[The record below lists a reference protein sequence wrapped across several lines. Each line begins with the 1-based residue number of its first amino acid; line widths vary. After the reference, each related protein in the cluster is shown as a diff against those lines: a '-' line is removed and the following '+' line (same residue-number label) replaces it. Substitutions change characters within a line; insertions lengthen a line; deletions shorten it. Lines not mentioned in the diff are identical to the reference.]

1 MPTQMIS
8 AAVVLPPPAITA
20 PPCLLESQ
28 PLRAEVTAEQLA
40 ATATFGKYSPVT
52 KVVPW
57 YIMVGNKEQK
67 QQLEKHLRAKESY
80 GLAKGQ
86 VKVFVAEGGAPAF
99 NEELKVVMSGATR
112 IAKAPIGSGE
122 LLPALSS
129 SGVLSRLQ
137 RSGIRHVE
145 VQAVDD
151 NLLMR
156 PADPMFLG
164 YAIDN
169 QLGAAA
175 KVVEPEVVA
184 GALGTALGKQ
194 DAEGQSGEE
203 QALQEDIGFLAPAIG
218 AYYFSLPTL
227 QQLVKEYTRDQL
239 AGYRLVPQ
247 AGIPSRPAAPV
258 MPQLPP
264 NATPMQRAQAM
275 QAMQAAANAPP
286 RLING
291 YAPVRLLAD
300 ALLSPLMDSVSVGLL
315 GVEGADEFSPIW
327 SSGPHLVIPDAD
339 QAVGDLL
346 SLHTSWVEALGA
358 VVEAAAASED
368 PL

>member
-1 MPTQMIS
+1 
-8 AAVVLPPPAITA
+8 
-20 PPCLLESQ
+20 
-28 PLRAEVTAEQLA
+28 
-40 ATATFGKYSPVT
+40 
-52 KVVPW
+52 
-57 YIMVGNKEQK
+57 
-67 QQLEKHLRAKESY
+67 
-80 GLAKGQ
+80 
-86 VKVFVAEGGAPAF
+86 
-99 NEELKVVMSGATR
+99 MSGATR

-164 YAIDN
+164 YAIDH

-175 KVVEPEVVA
+175 KIVEPEVVA

-203 QALQEDIGFLAPAIG
+203 QALQEDIGFLAPSIG

-227 QQLVKEYTRDQL
+227 QQLVKEYTGDRL

-247 AGIPSRPAAPV
+247 AGIPSRPAAPI

-286 RLING
+286 RLVNG

-300 ALLSPLMDSVSVGLL
+300 ALVSPLMESVSVGLL

-358 VVEAAAASED
+358 VVEAAEGVEVSPLVSYAGEGLERVAHDGMVFDKAFDPVLQGANAVATGQRSSNVGPLAVPLALAYAAVCA
-368 PL
+368 LALAKNAVGARK